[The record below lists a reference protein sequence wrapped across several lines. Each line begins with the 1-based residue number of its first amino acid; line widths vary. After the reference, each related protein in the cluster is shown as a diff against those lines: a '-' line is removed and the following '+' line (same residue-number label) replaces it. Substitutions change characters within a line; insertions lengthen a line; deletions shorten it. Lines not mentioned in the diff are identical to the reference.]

1 MLSKLHQVIYSD
13 NIPKFNTAHALINGD
28 IVMELAL
35 TKAACWSYEREWRAI
50 HVEPDKEYTYG
61 VEALTGVYLGAAM
74 RSDEKDL
81 IGHILH
87 GCPTQIYEVRRRAD
101 AFKLDV
107 VHMTY
112 SPYQYTGPS

>member
-1 MLSKLHQVIYSD
+1 MRRLVCAPHRFGSG
-13 NIPKFNTAHALINGD
+13 THARC
-28 IVMELAL
+28 E
-35 TKAACWSYEREWRAI
+35 
-50 HVEPDKEYTYG
+50 EYTYG

-101 AFKLDV
+101 AFKLDI

-112 SPYQYTGPS
+112 TPYQYTGPS